1 MIDFKHLERVAG
13 GKPLRTFPQP
23 ALGASLAAVFALAAG
38 AIDLNVI
45 HAARWL
51 APGVDRARALGSQ
64 PTECLTP
71 ASDPRAAYEIEVG
84 RAAFRTPLTLGG
96 QASRAGLACDSCH
109 RDGRGN
115 PDFFFPGLSGAP
127 GTADVTTALFST
139 HRDDGIDN
147 PKPIPD
153 LSGPKSRLKL
163 SQAPGDPALEGFI
176 HGIVTEEFDGAEPP
190 PAVMK
195 GLAAYVRALS
205 PEACP
210 TAEREPLRA
219 ATYVGNARRAVQT
232 AIAALDARDPAT
244 AAFMADAARGQLG
257 LAYERYDQPGSD
269 AARAALH
276 AADLQ
281 LVAAVAGVRGGDPA
295 ARGKLAAWLA
305 DLPAWTAVVE
315 RQEPQSLFN
324 VARLK

>member
-1 MIDFKHLERVAG
+1 VDRQGRAAAV
-13 GKPLRTFPQP
+13 
-23 ALGASLAAVFALAAG
+23 LGAGLAAVFTLAAG
-38 AIDLNVI
+38 KIDLGVI

-51 APGVDRARALGSQ
+51 APGVDRARALGAQ
-64 PTECLTP
+64 PTECLTR
-71 ASDPRAAYEIEVG
+71 ASDPKLAYQIEVG

-96 QASRAGLACDSCH
+96 QASRAGLACESCH

-139 HRDDGIDN
+139 HRDDGVDN

-153 LSGPKSRLKL
+153 LSGPKARLKL

-176 HGIVTEEFDGAEPP
+176 HGIVTQEFDGAEPP
-190 PAVMK
+190 PAVMS

-205 PEACP
+205 PGACP

-219 ATYVGNARRAVQT
+219 ATYVANARRAVQT
-232 AIAALDARDPAT
+232 AIAALDRKDPAT
-244 AAFMADAARGQLG
+244 AAFLTDAARSQLG
-257 LAYERYDQPGSD
+257 LVYERYDQPGAD

-281 LVAAVAGVRGGDPA
+281 LVAANAGVRAGDPG

-305 DLPAWTAVVE
+305 DLPGWTTVVE
-315 RQEPQSLFN
+315 REEPQSLFN
-324 VARLK
+324 AARL

>member
-1 MIDFKHLERVAG
+1 VDRQWRA
-13 GKPLRTFPQP
+13 
-23 ALGASLAAVFALAAG
+23 AAVLGVGLAVVIAIAAG
-38 AIDLNVI
+38 KTDLSVI

-51 APGVDRARALGSQ
+51 APGADRARDLGSL

-71 ASDPRAAYEIEVG
+71 ASDPQTAYEIEVG

-153 LSGPKSRLKL
+153 LSGPKSRLKI
-163 SQAPGDPALEGFI
+163 SQAPGDPALERFI
-176 HGIVTEEFDGAEPP
+176 GGIVTQEFDGAEPP
-190 PAVMK
+190 AAVMA

-205 PEACP
+205 PGACP
-210 TAEREPLRA
+210 AAEREPLRA

-232 AIAALDARDPAT
+232 AIAALDHKDPAT

-257 LAYERYDQPGSD
+257 LIYERYDQPRSD
-269 AARAALH
+269 GARAALR

-281 LVAAVAGVRGGDPA
+281 LVAAVAGVRSGDPA

-305 DLPAWTAVVE
+305 ELPSWTAVVE
-315 RQEPQSLFN
+315 RQELQSLFN
-324 VARLK
+324 VARL

>member
-1 MIDFKHLERVAG
+1 MDRQGRAAAV
-13 GKPLRTFPQP
+13 
-23 ALGASLAAVFALAAG
+23 LGVGLAAVFALAAG
-38 AIDLNVI
+38 RIDLSVI

-51 APGVDRARALGSQ
+51 APGADRVRDLGSL
-64 PTECLTP
+64 PTECLAP
-71 ASDPRAAYEIEVG
+71 SGDPRTAYAIEVG

-147 PKPIPD
+147 PRPIPD
-153 LSGPKSRLKL
+153 LSGPKARLKL
-163 SQAPGDPALEGFI
+163 SQTPGDPALPAFI
-176 HGIVTEEFDGAEPP
+176 HGIVTQEFDGAEPP
-190 PAVMK
+190 PAVLA

-205 PEACP
+205 PGACP
-210 TAEREPLRA
+210 VVNREPLRA
-219 ATYVGNARRAVQT
+219 ATYFANARRAVQT
-232 AIAALDARDPAT
+232 AIAALDAHDPAT
-244 AAFMADAARGQLG
+244 AAFLTDAARGQLG
-257 LAYERYDQPGSD
+257 LVYERYDQPGSD

-281 LVAAVAGVRGGDPA
+281 LVAANAGVRGGDPI

-305 DLPAWTAVVE
+305 ALPGWTAVVE

-324 VARLK
+324 TARL

>member
-1 MIDFKHLERVAG
+1 MDRQGRAAAV
-13 GKPLRTFPQP
+13 
-23 ALGASLAAVFALAAG
+23 LGVCLAAIFALVAAG
-38 AIDLNVI
+38 TTDLNVI
-45 HAARWL
+45 HAARWI
-51 APGVDRARALGSQ
+51 APGADRVRDLGSL

-71 ASDPRAAYEIEVG
+71 SSDPQIAYQIEVG

-127 GTADVTTALFST
+127 GTADVTTALFSS

-153 LSGPKSRLKL
+153 LSGPKSRLKI
-163 SQAPGDPALEGFI
+163 SQASGDPALPDFI
-176 HGIVTEEFDGAEPP
+176 HGIVTQEFDGAEPP
-190 PAVMK
+190 PAVLA

-205 PEACP
+205 PNACP
-210 TAEREPLRA
+210 KAEREPLRA
-219 ATYVGNARRAVQT
+219 ATYLGNARRAVQT

-244 AAFMADAARGQLG
+244 AAFLVDAARSQLG
-257 LAYERYDQPGSD
+257 LVYERYDQPQSNT
-269 AARAALH
+269 ARASLH

-281 LVAAVAGVRGGDPA
+281 LVAAVADVRSGDPG

-305 DLPAWTAVVE
+305 ELPAWTTVVE
-315 RQEPQSLFN
+315 REEPQSLFN
-324 VARLK
+324 VARLE

>member
-1 MIDFKHLERVAG
+1 LDRQGRAAAV
-13 GKPLRTFPQP
+13 
-23 ALGASLAAVFALAAG
+23 LGAGLAAFVALAAASKTELG
-38 AIDLNVI
+38 VI

-51 APGVDRARALGSQ
+51 APGADRMRDLGSL

-71 ASDPRAAYEIEVG
+71 SSDPQTAYSIEVG

-115 PDFFFPGLSGAP
+115 PDFYFPGLSGAP

-147 PKPIPD
+147 PRPIPD
-153 LSGPKSRLKL
+153 LSGPKARLKV
-163 SQAPGDPALEGFI
+163 SQAPGDPALGVFI
-176 HGIVTEEFDGAEPP
+176 HGIATQEFDGAEPP
-190 PAVMK
+190 PAVLA

-205 PEACP
+205 PGACP
-210 TAEREPLRA
+210 ATDRETLRA
-219 ATYVGNARRAVQT
+219 ATYIANARRAVQT
-232 AIAALDARDPAT
+232 AITALDARDPAT
-244 AAFMADAARGQLG
+244 AAFLADAARGQLG
-257 LAYERYDQPGSD
+257 LVYERYDQPGSD

-281 LVAAVAGVRGGDPA
+281 LVAANADVRGGDPA

-305 DLPAWTAVVE
+305 ALPAWTTVVE
-315 RQEPQSLFN
+315 REEPQSLFN
-324 VARLK
+324 AARL

>member
-1 MIDFKHLERVAG
+1 LDRQGRA
-13 GKPLRTFPQP
+13 
-23 ALGASLAAVFALAAG
+23 AAVVGAILAGLFALAAG
-38 AIDLNVI
+38 KIDLSVI

-51 APGVDRARALGSQ
+51 APRADRARDLGSL

-71 ASDPRAAYEIEVG
+71 AGGDPQTAYEVEVG

-153 LSGPKSRLKL
+153 LSGPKSRLKI
-163 SQAPGDPALEGFI
+163 SQAPGDPALEAFI
-176 HGIVTEEFDGAEPP
+176 HGIVTQEFDGAEPP
-190 PAVMK
+190 PPVLA

-205 PEACP
+205 PAACP
-210 TAEREPLRA
+210 AAEREPLRA
-219 ATYVGNARRAVQT
+219 GTYLANARRAVQT
-232 AIAALDARDPAT
+232 AIAALDRKDPAT
-244 AAFMADAARGQLG
+244 AAFLTDAARSQLG
-257 LAYERYDQPGSD
+257 LVYERYDQPDAD

-281 LVAAVAGVRGGDPA
+281 LVAAVAGVRGGDPK
-295 ARGKLAAWLA
+295 ARGDLSAWLA
-305 DLPAWTAVVE
+305 DLPGWTAVVE
-315 RQEPQSLFN
+315 REEPQSLFN
-324 VARLK
+324 TARLN

>member
-1 MIDFKHLERVAG
+1 MDRQG
-13 GKPLRTFPQP
+13 RT
-23 ALGASLAAVFALAAG
+23 AAVLGAGLAALFLLAAG
-38 AIDLNVI
+38 ATDLDVI

-51 APGVDRARALGSQ
+51 APGANRARDLGSL

-71 ASDPRAAYEIEVG
+71 TSDPKIAYEIEVG

-109 RDGRGN
+109 RDGRNN

-127 GTADVTTALFST
+127 GTADVTTALFSS

-147 PKPIPD
+147 PIPIPD
-153 LSGPKSRLKL
+153 LSGPKSRLRI
-163 SQAPGDPALEGFI
+163 SQAPGDPALQAFI

-190 PAVMK
+190 PAVMA

-205 PEACP
+205 PAACP
-210 TAEREPLRA
+210 AAEREPLRA
-219 ATYVGNARRAVQT
+219 ATYLNNAQRAVRT
-232 AIAALDARDPAT
+232 AITALDTKDSAT
-244 AAFMADAARGQLG
+244 AAFLIDAARSQLG
-257 LAYERYDQPGSD
+257 LVYERYDQPQSD
-269 AARAALH
+269 PARASLH

-281 LVAAVAGVRGGDPA
+281 LVAAVADVRDGAPGG
-295 ARGKLAAWLA
+295 REKLSAWLA
-305 DLPAWTAVVE
+305 ALPGWSAVVE

-324 VARLK
+324 TARLN

>member
-1 MIDFKHLERVAG
+1 MDRQGRAAAV
-13 GKPLRTFPQP
+13 
-23 ALGASLAAVFALAAG
+23 LGASLAATLALAAG
-38 AIDLNVI
+38 RIDLGVI

-51 APGVDRARALGSQ
+51 APGADRARALGSQ
-64 PTECLTP
+64 PAECLTP
-71 ASDPRAAYEIEVG
+71 SSDPRIAYQIEVG

-96 QASRAGLACDSCH
+96 QASRAGLACESCH

-153 LSGPKSRLKL
+153 LSGPKARLKI
-163 SQAPGDPALEGFI
+163 SQTPGDPALAAFI
-176 HGIVTEEFDGAEPP
+176 HGIVTQEFDGAEPP
-190 PAVMK
+190 PAVMA

-205 PEACP
+205 PGACP

-219 ATYVGNARRAVQT
+219 ATYIGNARRAVQT
-232 AIAALDARDPAT
+232 AIAALDHKDPAT

-257 LAYERYDQPGSD
+257 LVYERYDQPEAD

-281 LVAAVAGVRGGDPA
+281 LVAANAGVRGGDPG

-305 DLPAWTAVVE
+305 ALPAWTAVIE

-324 VARLK
+324 VARLN

>member
-1 MIDFKHLERVAG
+1 VDRQGRTAAVLSAG
-13 GKPLRTFPQP
+13 
-23 ALGASLAAVFALAAG
+23 LAALFLIAAG
-38 AIDLNVI
+38 ATDLGVI

-51 APGVDRARALGSQ
+51 ASGADRARDLGSL

-71 ASDPRAAYEIEVG
+71 TSDPQTAYEIEVG

-109 RDGRGN
+109 RDGRNN

-127 GTADVTTALFST
+127 GTADVTTALFSS

-153 LSGPKSRLKL
+153 LSGPKSRLKI
-163 SQAPGDPALEGFI
+163 SQAPGDPALQDFI

-190 PAVMK
+190 PAVMA

-205 PEACP
+205 PAACP

-219 ATYVGNARRAVQT
+219 ATYLDNARRAVRT
-232 AIAALDARDPAT
+232 AIAALDAKDPAT
-244 AAFMADAARGQLG
+244 AAFLIDAARSQLG
-257 LAYERYDQPGSD
+257 LVYERYDQPQSD
-269 AARAALH
+269 PARASLH

-281 LVAAVAGVRGGDPA
+281 LVAAVADVRDGAPGG
-295 ARGKLAAWLA
+295 REKLSAWLA
-305 DLPAWTAVVE
+305 ALPGWSSVVE

-324 VARLK
+324 IARLN

>member
-1 MIDFKHLERVAG
+1 MDRQGRAAAV
-13 GKPLRTFPQP
+13 
-23 ALGASLAAVFALAAG
+23 LGASLAAILTLAAG
-38 AIDLNVI
+38 KIDLSVI

-51 APGVDRARALGSQ
+51 APSADRVRDLGSL

-71 ASDPRAAYEIEVG
+71 SSDPRTAYAIEVG

-127 GTADVTTALFST
+127 GTADVTTALFSS

-153 LSGPKSRLKL
+153 LSGPKARLRI
-163 SQAPGDPALEGFI
+163 SQAPGDPALAAFI
-176 HGIVTEEFDGAEPP
+176 HGIVTQEFDGAEPP
-190 PAVMK
+190 PAVLA

-205 PEACP
+205 PGACP
-210 TAEREPLRA
+210 AADREPLRA
-219 ATYVGNARRAVQT
+219 ATYLGAARRAVQT
-232 AIAALDARDPAT
+232 AIAALDRKDPAT
-244 AAFMADAARGQLG
+244 AAFLADAARSQLG
-257 LAYERYDQPGSD
+257 LIYERYDQPGSD

-281 LVAAVAGVRGGDPA
+281 LVAANAGVRSGDA
-295 ARGKLAAWLA
+295 SARGKLAAWLA
-305 DLPAWTAVVE
+305 DLPGWTVVVE
-315 RQEPQSLFN
+315 REEPQSLFN
-324 VARLK
+324 AARLE

>member
-1 MIDFKHLERVAG
+1 VDRQGRTAG
-13 GKPLRTFPQP
+13 V
-23 ALGASLAAVFALAAG
+23 LGAGLAALFVLAA
-38 AIDLNVI
+38 ADRTDLSVI

-51 APGVDRARALGSQ
+51 APSADRVRDLGSL

-71 ASDPRAAYEIEVG
+71 ASDPKAAYEIEVG

-109 RDGRGN
+109 RDGRNN

-127 GTADVTTALFST
+127 GTADVTTALFSS

-153 LSGPKSRLKL
+153 LSGPKSRLKI
-163 SQAPGDPALEGFI
+163 SQAPGDPALQAFI

-190 PAVMK
+190 PAVMA

-205 PEACP
+205 PAACP
-210 TAEREPLRA
+210 TAEREPLHA
-219 ATYVGNARRAVQT
+219 ATYLDNARRAVRA
-232 AIAALDARDPAT
+232 AIAALDRKDPAT
-244 AAFMADAARGQLG
+244 AAFLIDAARSQLG
-257 LAYERYDQPGSD
+257 LVYERYDQPQSD
-269 AARAALH
+269 PARASLH

-281 LVAAVAGVRGGDPA
+281 LVAAVADVRDSAPGG
-295 ARGKLAAWLA
+295 REKLSAWLA
-305 DLPAWTAVVE
+305 ALPGWTAVVE
-315 RQEPQSLFN
+315 RQEPQSLFDT
-324 VARLK
+324 ARLN